1 MRQCQ
6 PSASNNLTD
15 IMKML
20 FPDCRPSQSLTYP
33 VLLLCG
39 LLASSNSVAET
50 PESFIK
56 LYGEQCKQENASFQG
71 FDPERGRQLYSKQQ
85 ASDWSCATCHT
96 EDPKSSG
103 EHCETHKKIQP
114 IAPSANPDRF
124 TDAAKVEKWFKRSCK
139 DVLGRE
145 CSAQEKGDFLTYLA
159 SQK

>member
-1 MRQCQ
+1 MHQCQ
-6 PSASNNLTD
+6 PSASNHLTD

-20 FPDCRPSQSLTYP
+20 SLDCRSSQSITFLIF
-33 VLLLCG
+33 LLCG
-39 LLASSNSVAET
+39 LLASGNSVAET
-50 PESFIK
+50 LDSFVK
-56 LYGEQCKQENASFQG
+56 LYGEQCKLENTSFRG
-71 FDPERGRQLYSKQQ
+71 FDPERGRQLYSQQQ

-96 EDPKSSG
+96 EDPRSPG

-114 IAPSANPDRF
+114 MAPSANPDRF

-159 SQK
+159 SLK

>member
-1 MRQCQ
+1 
-6 PSASNNLTD
+6 
-15 IMKML
+15 MKML
-20 FPDCRPSQSLTYP
+20 SQDFRPSRSIALSISL
-33 VLLLCG
+33 LFG
-39 LLASSNSVAET
+39 LLTSTNTVAET

-56 LYGEQCKQENASFQG
+56 LYGEQCKHENPSFQG
-71 FDPERGRQLYSKQQ
+71 FDPERGRQLYSQQQ

-96 EDPKSSG
+96 EDPKSPG

-114 IAPSANPDRF
+114 LAPAANPDRF

-159 SQK
+159 SLK